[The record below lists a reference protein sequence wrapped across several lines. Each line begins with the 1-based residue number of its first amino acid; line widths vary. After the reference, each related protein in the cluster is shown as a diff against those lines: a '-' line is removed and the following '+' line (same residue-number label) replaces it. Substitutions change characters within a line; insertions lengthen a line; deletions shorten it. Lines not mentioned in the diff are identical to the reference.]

1 MNWIFLILLSAVFLS
16 VRTILTKKIL
26 QSQNTLPLLFYI
38 SLLSTLGMMV
48 FYHEMSLNVSLT
60 TFLLILLKSGII
72 ALTWLCLYNA
82 YKKLDISIVSP
93 LQNLGPLFVVLLGFL
108 LLGEKVG
115 WINYAGIFLLIT
127 SAYMLKLES
136 FRDLLKP
143 FRFFRSHYFLLILVA
158 VMGNSTSAVL
168 DKILL
173 KTINYHSLMFLF
185 FAQLSIIFLVIIV
198 LRRETAQLKL
208 FSGKYAVSMVL
219 AISTAAFLADYF
231 YFQAVA
237 MPGTL
242 IILIIPLR
250 KTSILL
256 NILIGGS
263 VFNEKYLLQKTI
275 VSLIMILAVVMIS
288 Y

>member
-1 MNWIFLILLSAVFLS
+1 MNWIILILLSAVFLS

-48 FYHEMSLNVSLT
+48 FYPEISLNVSLA

-72 ALTWLCLYNA
+72 ALTWYCLYTA

-93 LQNLGPLFVVLLGFL
+93 LQNLGPLFVVLFAFL
-108 LLGEKVG
+108 FLGEQVG

-127 SAYMLKLES
+127 SAYLLKLES

-185 FAQLSIIFLVIIV
+185 FAQLSIIFLVMIV
-198 LRRETAQLKL
+198 LRRETAQLNM
-208 FSGKYAVSMVL
+208 FTGKYAVGMVL
-219 AISTAAFLADYF
+219 AISGAAFLADYF

-256 NILIGGS
+256 IILVGGS
-263 VFNEKYLLQKTI
+263 VFNEKYLIQKTI
-275 VSLIMILAVVMIS
+275 VTLVMILAVVMIS